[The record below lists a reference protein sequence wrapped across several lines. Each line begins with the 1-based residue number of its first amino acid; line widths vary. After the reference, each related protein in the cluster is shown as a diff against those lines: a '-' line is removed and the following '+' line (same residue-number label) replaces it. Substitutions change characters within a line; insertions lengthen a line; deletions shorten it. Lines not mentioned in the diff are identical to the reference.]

1 LSLASGA
8 SLAIKGLQIIPA
20 GDRLIVEMPGGG
32 GYGAPHMRDPA
43 LVARDVRFGLIEAT
57 EAEAAYG
64 VVLSVG
70 GEVDTAETARRR
82 AALAANTP
90 MS

>member
-1 LSLASGA
+1 
-8 SLAIKGLQIIPA
+8 
-20 GDRLIVEMPGGG
+20 
-32 GYGAPHMRDPA
+32 MRDPA

-64 VVLSVG
+64 VVLAAD
-70 GEVDTAETARRR
+70 GEVDAAATARRR

>member
-1 LSLASGA
+1 MRTGA
-8 SLAIKGLQIIPA
+8 A
-20 GDRLIVEMPGGG
+20 V
-32 GYGAPHMRDPA
+32 
-43 LVARDVRFGLIEAT
+43 RDVRFGLIEAT